1 MKKMNLIKKGL
12 LIAAFGVTIMGCKE
26 EAPKDYVTLQGK
38 IVNKRAEKLTIMG
51 NNNFMKEI
59 VVNEDGTYSDTL
71 KVNDGFHGISD
82 GTQQSVLHLRNGYD
96 ITFNFDAENF
106 KDSREIEGKGAGTNQ
121 YMFDKMAYIDDL
133 DLMNNIDA
141 IFSLERPEFDAKIE
155 EISKRNEQLLKEAK
169 DLDPEVLK
177 LEQDSNLKMTVF
189 FNDNYEAEHNR
200 LMAFKPGTISPKFNY
215 PDVNGNLVSLDDLKG
230 KYVYVD
236 VWATWCAPCKRE
248 IPYLKELNMQYKGKD
263 LEIVSLSIDKLDDKE
278 KWLAMVKDE
287 NLQGI
292 QLLANQEWNSDFVRD
307 YNIQGIPRFILID
320 KEGKIVDAD
329 APRPSDPRLIELL
342 NKLEI

>member
-12 LIAAFGVTIMGCKE
+12 LIAAFGASIMGCKE
-26 EAPKDYVTLQGK
+26 EAPKDYVTIQGK
-38 IVNKRAEKLTIMG
+38 IINKRGEKLTIVG
-51 NNNFMKEI
+51 NNNFSKEI
-59 VVNEDGTYSDTL
+59 LVTEDGTFSDTL
-71 KVNDGFHGISD
+71 KVIDGFHGISD

-96 ITFNFDAENF
+96 ITFNFDGDNF
-106 KDSREIEGKGAGTNQ
+106 KNSIEIKGKGAGTNQ
-121 YMFDKMAYIDDL
+121 YMFDKMAYIDGL

-141 IFSLERPEFDAKIE
+141 IFSLEKPEFDAKIE
-155 EISKRNEQLLKEAK
+155 EISKKNEQLLNDAT

-177 LEQDSNLKMTVF
+177 LEQESNLKMIVF
-189 FNDNYEAEHNR
+189 FNDNYEVEHNR

-248 IPYLKELNMQYKGKD
+248 IPFLKELNMQYKGRD

>member
-1 MKKMNLIKKGL
+1 
-12 LIAAFGVTIMGCKE
+12 
-26 EAPKDYVTLQGK
+26 
-38 IVNKRAEKLTIMG
+38 
-51 NNNFMKEI
+51 
-59 VVNEDGTYSDTL
+59 
-71 KVNDGFHGISD
+71 
-82 GTQQSVLHLRNGYD
+82 
-96 ITFNFDAENF
+96 
-106 KDSREIEGKGAGTNQ
+106 
-121 YMFDKMAYIDDL
+121 
-133 DLMNNIDA
+133 
-141 IFSLERPEFDAKIE
+141 
-155 EISKRNEQLLKEAK
+155 
-169 DLDPEVLK
+169 
-177 LEQDSNLKMTVF
+177 MTVF